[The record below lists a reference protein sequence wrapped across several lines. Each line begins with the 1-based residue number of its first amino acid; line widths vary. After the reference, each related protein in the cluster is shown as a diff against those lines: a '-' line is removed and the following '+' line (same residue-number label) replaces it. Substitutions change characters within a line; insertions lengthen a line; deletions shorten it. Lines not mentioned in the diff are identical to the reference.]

1 MRIAGAVLGVLI
13 VGAVWVNVAI
23 TLVIPRG
30 RVGFIRVVDRHVDQV
45 YTAASRFVRT
55 WERRDA
61 LLASQPVVTLGLL
74 LFIWLAGFVVGYGLL
89 LWLPGGSFPDALRE
103 AGSSLFTLGF
113 AARSGTEPSVAD
125 FLAAASGLIIVALQ
139 IAYLPTL
146 YAAYNRR
153 ETEVTLL
160 GPAGRQ
166 PGMGAGAAGKGA
178 DGRGID
184 QLTVIY
190 EAWERWSA
198 DVAESH
204 SSYPSLLRFR
214 SPEPHSSWVVSQ
226 LAVLDAAALHM
237 AACPETAPFTAR
249 LCVQMGFTCLR
260 KLTRTLRI
268 PVEED
273 PRPDDPIRLSWEEFL
288 QGWERITSVGF
299 PVERTAEEAWP
310 HFRGWRVN
318 YEAAACKLAVGP
330 RRRPRPLVGSPPP
343 RMGAVRAPQAHQP
356 HARAPRWPAR
366 RLTGLAQPGSARRRW
381 AVWTAATGCLDSGR
395 HGSEASCSRND
406 DVLVIDTRRR
416 GCCVT
421 AFGVPGLITSRFE
434 LAAGLLPASLG
445 VAPTWRRRSS
455 AFRGAAPC
463 HVPT

>member
-1 MRIAGAVLGVLI
+1 VRIAGAVLGVLI
-13 VGAVWVNVAI
+13 VGAVWVNVAV

-30 RVGFIRVVDRHVDQV
+30 RVGFIKIVDRLVDRV
-45 YTAASRFVRT
+45 YTACGRLVRT

-74 LFIWLAGFVVGYGLL
+74 LVTWLAGFVVGYGLL

-113 AARSGTEPSVAD
+113 AARRGTEPSVAD
-125 FLAAASGLIIVALQ
+125 FLAAASGLVIVALQ

-160 GPAGRQ
+160 GPRAGSPAWGPELLARVQ
-166 PGMGAGAAGKGA
+166 MAN
-178 DGRGID
+178 GIEE
-184 QLTVIY
+184 LTVIY
-190 EAWERWSA
+190 QAWERWSA

-237 AACPETAPFTAR
+237 AACPDSAPFTAR

-268 PVEED
+268 PVEDD
-273 PRPDDPIRLSWEEFL
+273 PRPDDLVQLSWEEFL
-288 QGWERITSVGF
+288 RGWERITSVGF

-310 HFRGWRVN
+310 HFRGWRIN
-318 YEAAACKLAVGP
+318 YEAAAYK
-330 RRRPRPLVGSPPP
+330 
-343 RMGAVRAPQAHQP
+343 
-356 HARAPRWPAR
+356 
-366 RLTGLAQPGSARRRW
+366 
-381 AVWTAATGCLDSGR
+381 
-395 HGSEASCSRND
+395 
-406 DVLVIDTRRR
+406 
-416 GCCVT
+416 
-421 AFGVPGLITSRFE
+421 
-434 LAAGLLPASLG
+434 LAAGLDAVPARWSG
-445 VAPTWRRRSS
+445 PRRHGWGPFEPR
-455 AFRGAAPC
+455 RLTNRTPEHPDGQP
-463 HVPT
+463 VTPRNRPPEMTDP

>member
-1 MRIAGAVLGVLI
+1 VRIAGAVLGALI
-13 VGAVWVNVAI
+13 VGAVWVNVAV

-30 RVGFIRVVDRHVDQV
+30 RVGFIKVVDRLVDRV
-45 YTAASRFVRT
+45 YTATGGFVRT

-61 LLASQPVVTLGLL
+61 MLASQPVVALGLL
-74 LFIWLAGFVVGYGLL
+74 LVTWLAGFVVGYGLL
-89 LWLPGGSFPDALRE
+89 VWLPGGSFPNALRE

-113 AARSGTEPSVAD
+113 AARSGTEPTVAD
-125 FLAAASGLIIVALQ
+125 FLAAGSGMVIVALQ

-160 GPAGRQ
+160 GPRAGSPAWGPELLARVQ
-166 PGMGAGAAGKGA
+166 MANGLE
-178 DGRGID
+178 

-214 SPEPHSSWVVSQ
+214 SPEPHSSWVISQ

-237 AACPETAPFTAR
+237 AACPASAPVTAR

-268 PVEED
+268 PVDED
-273 PRPDDPIRLSWEEFL
+273 PRPDGPVRLSWEEFM
-288 QGWERITSVGF
+288 QGWERLTSVGF

-318 YEAAACKLAVGP
+318 YEAAAHKLAWGLDAVPARWSGP
-330 RRRPRPLVGSPPP
+330 RRHEW
-343 RMGAVRAPQAHQP
+343 GAFEP
-356 HARAPRWPAR
+356 R
-366 RLTGLAQPGSARRRW
+366 RLTNRTPEHPDGQ
-381 AVWTAATGCLDSGR
+381 
-395 HGSEASCSRND
+395 
-406 DVLVIDTRRR
+406 
-416 GCCVT
+416 
-421 AFGVPGLITSRFE
+421 
-434 LAAGLLPASLG
+434 AG
-445 VAPTWRRRSS
+445 APRDLRD
-455 AFRGAAPC
+455 GG
-463 HVPT
+463 

>member
-1 MRIAGAVLGVLI
+1 VRVAAAVLGVLI
-13 VGAVWVNVAI
+13 VAAVWVNVAI

-30 RVGFIRVVDRHVDQV
+30 RAGFIKIVDRLVDRV
-45 YTAASRFVRT
+45 YASSGRLVHS

-61 LLASQPVVTLGLL
+61 LLASQPIVTLGLL

-113 AARSGTEPSVAD
+113 AARRGTEPSVAD

-160 GPAGRQ
+160 GPRAGSPAWGPELLARVQ
-166 PGMGAGAAGKGA
+166 IAN
-178 DGRGID
+178 GIE

-190 EAWERWSA
+190 QAWERWSA

-214 SPEPHSSWVVSQ
+214 SPEPHSSWVLSQ

-237 AACPETAPFTAR
+237 AACPATAPVTAR

-268 PVEED
+268 PIDED
-273 PRPDDPIRLSWEEFL
+273 PRPDDPVQLSWPEFL
-288 QGWERITSVGF
+288 QGWERITAVGF

-310 HFRGWRVN
+310 HFRGWRIN
-318 YEAAACKLAVGP
+318 YEAAACKLAWGLDAVPARWSGP
-330 RRRPRPLVGSPPP
+330 RRHEWGPVEPRRFINRTPEHPDG
-343 RMGAVRAPQAHQP
+343 QT
-356 HARAPRWPAR
+356 APRDLR
-366 RLTGLAQPGSARRRW
+366 PG
-381 AVWTAATGCLDSGR
+381 G
-395 HGSEASCSRND
+395 
-406 DVLVIDTRRR
+406 
-416 GCCVT
+416 
-421 AFGVPGLITSRFE
+421 
-434 LAAGLLPASLG
+434 
-445 VAPTWRRRSS
+445 
-455 AFRGAAPC
+455 
-463 HVPT
+463 

>member
-1 MRIAGAVLGVLI
+1 MRIAGAVVGFGV
-13 VGAVWVNVAI
+13 VVAVWVNVAV

-30 RVGFIRVVDRHVDQV
+30 RVGFIKVVDRLVDRV
-45 YTAASRFVRT
+45 YTTAGRMVRS

-89 LWLPGGSFPDALRE
+89 LWLPGGSLLEALRE

-113 AARSGTEPSVAD
+113 AARRGAEPSVVD
-125 FLAAASGLIIVALQ
+125 FFAAASGLVIVALQ

-160 GPAGRQ
+160 VPRAGSPAWGPELLARAQ
-166 PGMGAGAAGKGA
+166 MA
-178 DGRGID
+178 RGTE

-190 EAWERWSA
+190 QAWERWSA

-214 SPEPHSSWVVSQ
+214 SPEPHSSWVISQ

-237 AACPETAPFTAR
+237 AACPASAPFTAR

-268 PVEED
+268 PVDED
-273 PRPDDPIRLSWEEFL
+273 PRPDDPIRLTWEEFEL
-288 QGWERITSVGF
+288 GWERLTAVGF
-299 PVERTAEEAWP
+299 PVERTAQEAWP

-318 YEAAACKLAVGP
+318 YEPAAYKLALGLDAVPARWSGP
-330 RRRPRPLVGSPPP
+330 RRHGWGPFEPRKLANRTPEHPDG
-343 RMGAVRAPQAHQP
+343 QP
-356 HARAPRWPAR
+356 
-366 RLTGLAQPGSARRRW
+366 
-381 AVWTAATGCLDSGR
+381 V
-395 HGSEASCSRND
+395 
-406 DVLVIDTRRR
+406 
-416 GCCVT
+416 
-421 AFGVPGLITSRFE
+421 VPGDLSRPSH
-434 LAAGLLPASLG
+434 LAEP
-445 VAPTWRRRSS
+445 
-455 AFRGAAPC
+455 
-463 HVPT
+463 

>member
-13 VGAVWVNVAI
+13 VGAVWVNVAV
-23 TLVIPRG
+23 TLIIPRG
-30 RVGFIRVVDRHVDQV
+30 RVGFIKIVDRLVDRV
-45 YTAASRFVRT
+45 YTASGRLVRT

-74 LFIWLAGFVVGYGLL
+74 LFTWLAGFVVGYGLL

-113 AARSGTEPSVAD
+113 AARRGAEPSVAD
-125 FLAAASGLIIVALQ
+125 FLAAASGLVIVALQ

-160 GPAGRQ
+160 GPRAGSPAWGPELLARVQ
-166 PGMGAGAAGKGA
+166 MA
-178 DGRGID
+178 DGIEE
-184 QLTVIY
+184 LTVIY
-190 EAWERWSA
+190 QAWERWSA

-237 AACPETAPFTAR
+237 AACPDSAPFTAR

-268 PVEED
+268 PVEDD
-273 PRPDDPIRLSWEEFL
+273 PRPDDPVQLSWEEFMR
-288 QGWERITSVGF
+288 GWERITSVGF
-299 PVERTAEEAWP
+299 PVERTAEDAWP
-310 HFRGWRVN
+310 HFRGWRIN
-318 YEAAACKLAVGP
+318 YEAAAYK
-330 RRRPRPLVGSPPP
+330 
-343 RMGAVRAPQAHQP
+343 
-356 HARAPRWPAR
+356 
-366 RLTGLAQPGSARRRW
+366 
-381 AVWTAATGCLDSGR
+381 
-395 HGSEASCSRND
+395 
-406 DVLVIDTRRR
+406 
-416 GCCVT
+416 
-421 AFGVPGLITSRFE
+421 
-434 LAAGLLPASLG
+434 LAAGLDAVPARWSG
-445 VAPTWRRRSS
+445 PRRHGWGPFEPRRLTNRTPEHPDGQPVTPRNRPPEM
-455 AFRGAAPC
+455 ADP
-463 HVPT
+463 